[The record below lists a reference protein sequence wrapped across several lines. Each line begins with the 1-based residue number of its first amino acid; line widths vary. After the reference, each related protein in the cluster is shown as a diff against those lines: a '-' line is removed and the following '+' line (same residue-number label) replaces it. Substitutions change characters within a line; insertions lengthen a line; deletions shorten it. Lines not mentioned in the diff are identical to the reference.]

1 MQIKNNITIINVEE
15 INPSTLHLSFNVEW
29 TMDDKTAVIDH
40 ILLSTSAKIL
50 EVLQGADLYC
60 LRIKYSD
67 YEFLLNFEEYSHA
80 CWLECITAQD
90 RTGLQEIKL
99 LLSSG
104 SY

>member
-1 MQIKNNITIINVEE
+1 MQIENNIEIINVEE

-29 TMDDKTAVIDH
+29 TMDDKAAVVDH
-40 ILLSTSAKIL
+40 TLISLSAKVL

-80 CWLECITAQD
+80 CWLECITGQD

-104 SY
+104 S

>member
-1 MQIKNNITIINVEE
+1 MPIKNNIEIIKVEE
-15 INPSTLHLSFNVEW
+15 INPTILQLSFNIEW
-29 TMDDKTAVIDH
+29 TMDDKVAIIDH
-40 ILLSTSAKIL
+40 VLLSASAKVL

-104 SY
+104 S

>member
-1 MQIKNNITIINVEE
+1 MPIKNNIEIIKVEE
-15 INPSTLHLSFNVEW
+15 INPTILQLSFNLEW
-29 TMDDKTAVIDH
+29 TMDDKVAIIDH
-40 ILLSTSAKIL
+40 VLLSASAKVL

-104 SY
+104 S

>member
-1 MQIKNNITIINVEE
+1 MPIKNNIKIIRVEE
-15 INPSTLHLSFNVEW
+15 INPTILQLSFNIEW
-29 TMDDKTAVIDH
+29 TMDDKVAIIDH
-40 ILLSTSAKIL
+40 VLLSASAKVL

-104 SY
+104 S